1 MKAIIKMAFAVAP
14 LLFVSCDND
23 VKQPAATPAG
33 DGDDVQ
39 FTVPSALESRTMY
52 SDDWDP
58 ETKKQDIYW
67 GNYIAAEKDSIKIF
81 CKNTVNNTVAVY
93 QVEHGTNSNTAVD
106 ITKTGDKAMQ
116 WGGKE
121 QTYNFYAFYPACQA
135 GNNFLN
141 GTDNTIRAT
150 VATGQSPTSYRAE
163 IGGKNGTVTTS
174 LQDVLNNNTQNIA
187 NQTVIYGQPDMSAAI
202 MYAKTS
208 TAVKDGYTLAKYG
221 QPVPLNFNVLADV
234 IDITLNGPV
243 TPNNLGG
250 NATKPE
256 KAEFINVQTVTLE
269 AIDPATK
276 ERVGNKIISG
286 NFDLNMET
294 GEISNLSGNA
304 TIQLQLSSSEN
315 GKHIYPT
322 MYVRAATEKPVAGD
336 IDQIRLRAFLIPGQI
351 KNLNELQIR
360 VMTNCGEYTQALGDD
375 DFNTVS
381 GKIYPVRLGYF
392 HNRGVAFDFSKWIG
406 QLDPNIYI
414 SELSIPGAWH
424 AANPAYQGSVTM
436 EDLYKAGVRA
446 FEVHTSNGVAPK
458 KYNDLTQD
466 FDAATAEYYPEKLN
480 EKIEEGKVSSTQDGN
495 VTEGSITTGAA
506 VYNDVDTGSGGVG
519 YTNFTRTE
527 TITETQVMTAPFILT
542 QIGSTTYQQKPK
554 FSLRLFRRQNWHDPS
569 VAEPPTSLS
578 NAIIDLHSIMNPD
591 GLIFLEVGCNGANG
605 TSVNCKTVSIENLTR
620 TKRVTLTGTRTRTQT
635 RTRTGRRGNITGN
648 ITWNTDWTEWSEFG
662 NWSEVT
668 WENLPTSIDD
678 VAWTTAPGT
687 SEQVSYDATMSISN
701 GEAWAIAVQS
711 CLRNLSKSSVLYENP
726 ITRFTTIENVKGKVI
741 VKVNTNDVDVK
752 NEIGWENN
760 IPALF
765 SRWIPGDASKPETI
779 NMQWGTPIEPTPL
792 VGGDNALRWCFSEL
806 DRVLNIQNRKDAMD
820 AMNLEAYKNY
830 VNGLHRTFYETSI
843 GGYYETNS
851 NNFAEPTVAQCLE
864 LTKELNP
871 YALQKITSPSRNAC
885 PLGLVFMNYAIPPS
899 GQEDTYK
906 SADLI
911 RAIINNNA
919 AFLLN
924 RDTNSSGG
932 TTTRNDV
939 KENTNSS
946 FVNDNDGLSPL
957 R

>member
-23 VKQPAATPAG
+23 VKQPAAMPAG

-121 QTYNFYAFYPACQA
+121 QTYNFYAFYPARQA

-163 IGGKNGTVTTS
+163 IGGKNGKVVTS
-174 LQDVLNNNTQNIA
+174 LQEVLNNGTQSTA

-208 TAVKDGYTLAKYG
+208 TEAKDGYTLAEYG

-250 NATKPE
+250 NATTPE
-256 KAEFINVQTVTLE
+256 KADFINVQTVTLE

-276 ERVGNKIISG
+276 ERVDNKIISG

-315 GKHIYPT
+315 GKQIYPT

-392 HNRGVAFDFSKWIG
+392 HNRGLAFDFSKWIG

-424 AANPAYQGSVTM
+424 ASNTNYQGAAAN
-436 EDLYKAGVRA
+436 DLQAQYNAGVRA
-446 FEVHTSNGVAPK
+446 FEVHTINGTNPFTDSSFGTPVTSSNVQTMQFYEDELNPK
-458 KYNDLTQD
+458 ENTNVEITGGNISFVSVGRYRRT
-466 FDAATAEYYPEKLN
+466 DAT
-480 EKIEEGKVSSTQDGN
+480 
-495 VTEGSITTGAA
+495 VTETKYI
-506 VYNDVDTGSGGVG
+506 
-519 YTNFTRTE
+519 
-527 TITETQVMTAPFILT
+527 
-542 QIGSTTYQQKPK
+542 TYQQMPK
-554 FSLRLFRRQNWHDPS
+554 IALRLYRSRNI
-569 VAEPPTSLS
+569 TSSTMNPDESFSDALIALA
-578 NAIIDLHSIMNPD
+578 NVMNPD
-591 GLIFLEVGCNGANG
+591 GLMFFEFGFERGADG
-605 TSVNCKTVSIENLTR
+605 VTHRPVTVPCKTIT
-620 TKRVTLTGTRTRTQT
+620 TTYKRQKTGVTLTGSGWSSSNVEWDTSNVFTDDDPWDLESKDIPTYDQSLELADEKAWCIALESCLTRLKNTNSSK
-635 RTRTGRRGNITGN
+635 TGLPILY
-648 ITWNTDWTEWSEFG
+648 TD
-662 NWSEVT
+662 EVT
-668 WENLPTSIDD
+668 P
-678 VAWTTAPGT
+678 
-687 SEQVSYDATMSISN
+687 Y
-701 GEAWAIAVQS
+701 
-711 CLRNLSKSSVLYENP
+711 
-726 ITRFTTIENVKGKVI
+726 TTIAKVKGKVI
-741 VKVNTNDVDVK
+741 AKINTNNTE
-752 NEIGWENN
+752 NESVGIGWSGNT
-760 IPALF
+760 PALF
-765 SRWIPGDASKPETI
+765 SRWTTGSASKPLTI
-779 NMQWGTPIEPTPL
+779 NLQWGRPIVPEPLLESET
-792 VGGDNALRWCFSEL
+792 ALRWCFTEQ
-806 DRVLNIQNRKDAMD
+806 DNVGDTDAGRQT
-820 AMNLEAYKNY
+820 AISLMNGEAYKNY
-830 VNGLHRTFYETSI
+830 QGGLHRTFYETSL
-843 GGYYETNS
+843 GGYLGGGTATES
-851 NNFAEPTVAQCLE
+851 KCQE
-864 LTKELNP
+864 LAKSLNK
-871 YALQKITSPSRNAC
+871 YALDKIVNPARNAC
-885 PLGLVFMNYAIPPS
+885 PLGLVFMNYVIDPNDEYYS
-899 GQEDTYK
+899 K
-906 SADLI
+906 DLI

-924 RDTNSSGG
+924 RASGSGG